1 MSDTATAEKIDHL
14 VERVEAYSAWREML
28 ASAIAELRTWVR
40 SQDLGDTQADQ
51 RLEHV
56 LSLLRDDKLY
66 VAFVAEFSRGKSEL
80 INAIFFAHFGARVLP
95 SSAGRTTMC
104 PTELLYEPGTPAVLK
119 LLPIETRKTGT
130 AIAEYRNF
138 PEEWHTV
145 PLDVTSPE
153 AMALALSHIAEVK
166 HVPRDEA
173 IVLGLHVAED
183 ETQVGM
189 RIAEDGL
196 VEIPRWRHAVINLP
210 HPLLEQGLVILDTP
224 GLNALGA
231 EPELTLNLLPNAQA
245 VLYVLA
251 ADTGVTKTDIQVWH
265 DHIGNRRDAAGRG
278 RLVVLN
284 KIDGLWD
291 GLRSADEIDSEIARQ
306 ARETAETLGVPE
318 ANVFPVSAQKAL
330 LGKVKEDAALV
341 ARSRIEALEQAI
353 ANELIPARREI
364 VRASL
369 GGDMVEI
376 IKTMR
381 AILAQRLKGVY
392 EHMEELSGLN
402 GRNMEVIEHMMQK
415 VRGDKEVF
423 EQSLQRF
430 HATRSVFTRLT
441 TVLYG
446 HLNLKTLDSLILE
459 TRKNMTES
467 LTTVRLKE
475 LMEQFFRHTYETME
489 AAAKQAQEIKL
500 MMEGV
505 YRKFQ
510 EEYGLANIRPG
521 GLSMARYL
529 REIRR
534 LEAKHEQYMK
544 GTQLVLTEQEVLTRR
559 FFDSAVS
566 KVRAIYKMANR
577 DADQWLKNILSPMEA
592 QVREHQIQLRRRLES
607 IKHIHQASETLED
620 RVQQLETSRNTY
632 RTQERELDHRAEVIL
647 QRLDGREP
655 ATPADADT
663 AAN

>member
-1 MSDTATAEKIDHL
+1 MSTTATAEKIDHL
-14 VERVEAYSAWREML
+14 VERVEAYSAWRGTL
-28 ASAIAELRTWVR
+28 SAAVAELRAWVR
-40 SQDLGDTQADQ
+40 NQDLGDTQADQ

-56 LSLLRDDKLY
+56 LNLLRDDKLY

-80 INAIFFAHFGARVLP
+80 INAIFFAHFGTRVLP

-104 PTELLYEPGTPAVLK
+104 PTELLHEPGTPAALK

-145 PLDVTSPE
+145 PLDVASAET
-153 AMALALSHIAEVK
+153 MAEALSHIAEIK
-166 HVPRDEA
+166 HVPREEA
-173 IVLGLHVAED
+173 IALGLHVAED
-183 ETQVGM
+183 ETEIGM

-196 VEIPRWRHAVINLP
+196 IEIPRWRHAVINLP

-265 DHIGNRRDAAGRG
+265 DHIGSRQEAAGRG

-291 GLRSADEIDSEIARQ
+291 GLRPEDEIDAEIARQ

-330 LGKVKEDAALV
+330 LGKIRNDPALV
-341 ARSRIEALEQAI
+341 ARSRIEALERAL
-353 ANELIPARREI
+353 ANELIPARRAI
-364 VRASL
+364 VRATL
-369 GGDMVEI
+369 GGDMIGI
-376 IKTMR
+376 IKTLR

-402 GRNMEVIEHMMQK
+402 GRNMEVIDHMMQK

-423 EQSLQRF
+423 ERSLQRF
-430 HATRSVFTRLT
+430 QATRSVFSQLT
-441 TVLYG
+441 NALYG
-446 HLNLKTLDSLILE
+446 HLALKSLDTVILE

-467 LTTVRLKE
+467 MTTVRLKE
-475 LMEQFFRHTYETME
+475 CMEGFFRRTYETME
-489 AAAKQAQEIKL
+489 AAARQAQEIKL

-510 EEYGLANIRPG
+510 EEYGLANIKPG
-521 GLSMARYL
+521 GLSVARYL

-534 LEAKHEQYMK
+534 LEAKHEQYMRGRK
-544 GTQLVLTEQEVLTRR
+544 LVLTEQQVLTRR

-577 DADQWLKNILSPMEA
+577 DTDQWLKNILSPMEA

-607 IKHIHQASETLED
+607 IKHIHQASETLEE
-620 RVQQLETSRNTY
+620 RLAELETTRDAY
-632 RTQERELDHRAEVIL
+632 RAQERELEYRVDAIL
-647 QRLDGREP
+647 QRLEEREP
-655 ATPADADT
+655 TTPSAEA